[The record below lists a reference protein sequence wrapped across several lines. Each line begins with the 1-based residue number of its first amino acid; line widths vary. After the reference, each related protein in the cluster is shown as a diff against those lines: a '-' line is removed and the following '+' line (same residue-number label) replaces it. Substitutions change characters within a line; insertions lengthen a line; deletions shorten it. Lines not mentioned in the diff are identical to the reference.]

1 MRRKKR
7 LSIFLAVTL
16 LAGTIVFTQN
26 KVDAISKG
34 YHKVISNNAEV
45 TTTKNG
51 SSNTVRIRKGDA
63 FQVISTSGKYS
74 YGYMVNTS
82 TNTKQVYRVDTNKVK
97 SMILTKSLSKSTI
110 YLQPKTKY
118 IDRYDWDSAYV
129 LLSNNKQYARVKS
142 GTKFRN
148 YSGTV
153 KHTAPLSERVYVE
166 GYNSKKRQ
174 YKVSRLIPLRTLG
187 GTTICYMRGTCANGY
202 YVPIGSVTKNA
213 GTLRM
218 TTGSYKAF

>member
-1 MRRKKR
+1 MRHKKR

-16 LAGTIVFTQN
+16 LAGTIVFTPN

-34 YHKVISNNAEV
+34 YHKVISSNAEV

-51 SSNTVRIRKGDA
+51 SSNTIRIRKGDA

-82 TNTKQVYRVDTNKVK
+82 TNTKQVYRVDSNRVK

-148 YSGTV
+148 YKGTV

-166 GYNSKKRQ
+166 GYNSKKKQ
-174 YKVSRLIPLRTLG
+174 YKVSRLIPLKTLG

-202 YVPIGSVTKNA
+202 YVPINSITKNA

>member
-1 MRRKKR
+1 MRRRKR
-7 LSIFLAVTL
+7 LSIFLAITI
-16 LAGTIVFTQN
+16 LAGTISLMPT

-34 YHKVISNNAEV
+34 YHKVISSNATV

-51 SSNTVRIRKGDA
+51 SSNTARIRKGDA

-82 TNTKQVYRVDTNKVK
+82 TNTKQVYRVDKNKVK

-110 YLQPKTKY
+110 RLNPKTKY

-129 LLSNNKQYARVKS
+129 LLSSNKKYARVKS
-142 GTKFRN
+142 GTKFKTS
-148 YSGTV
+148 SGTV
-153 KHTAPLSERVYVE
+153 KYKAPTSERVYVE
-166 GYNSKKRQ
+166 SYNSKKKQ

-187 GTTICYMRGTCANGY
+187 GTIICYMRGTCANGY
-202 YVPIGSVTKNA
+202 YVPIKSVTKNA

-218 TTGSYKAF
+218 TTSSYKAF

>member
-16 LAGTIVFTQN
+16 LAGTIVFAPN
-26 KVDAISKG
+26 KVDAMSKG
-34 YHKVISNNAEV
+34 YHKVISSNAVV
-45 TTTKNG
+45 TTSKNG
-51 SSNTVRIRKGDA
+51 STNTARIRKGDA
-63 FQVISTSGKYS
+63 FQVVSTSGKYS

-97 SMILTKSLSKSTI
+97 SKILTKSLSKSTM

-129 LLSNNKQYARVKS
+129 LLSNNKEYARVKS

-166 GYNSKKRQ
+166 SYNSKKKQ
-174 YKVSRLIPLRTLG
+174 YKVSRLIPLKTLG

-202 YVPIGSVTKNA
+202 YVPIKSVTKNA